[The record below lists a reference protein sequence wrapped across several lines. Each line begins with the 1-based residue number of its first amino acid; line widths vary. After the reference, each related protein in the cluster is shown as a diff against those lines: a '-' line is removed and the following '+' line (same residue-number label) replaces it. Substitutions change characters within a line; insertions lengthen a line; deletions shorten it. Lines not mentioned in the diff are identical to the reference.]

1 MRLRPIRQLSTS
13 VIKRLSETEFCRGN
27 EMEYLPIT
35 SDGKKV
41 YAGFWRRFCAALID
55 SCITIPFVL
64 FFIWIKGFDT
74 TLAIAISVPA
84 TMFFA
89 MYHVYFNACFGG
101 TPGKLAAGIRITK
114 PDGSRIGWSEAWK
127 RSSVDLVFAFLFLA
141 IQIWALAHVDPVK
154 YASLGRTEQLR
165 LIREHSPAWFGITNI
180 LMHVWMWSELVVL
193 LFNKRKRAIH
203 DFIAG
208 TVVIKKGFAE
218 QNVAS
223 DADKIMGPGRTSSG
237 RSIRRP
243 L

>member
-114 PDGSRIGWSEAWK
+114 PDGSRIGWGQAWK
-127 RSSVDLVFAFLFLA
+127 RSSVDLVFAFLLLTA
-141 IQIWALAHVDPVK
+141 EIWALAHVDPV
-154 YASLGRTEQLR
+154 
-165 LIREHSPAWFGITNI
+165 EHSSLEWMDRARLLQEHRPVWSGII
-180 LMHVWMWSELVVL
+180 DVLMQVWIWSELVVL

-208 TVVIKKGFAE
+208 TVVIKKEFAE
-218 QNVAS
+218 QGGAVDTDEARN
-223 DADKIMGPGRTSSG
+223 
-237 RSIRRP
+237 
-243 L
+243 